1 MNKGINV
8 VDIDQ
13 WFSLFVAT
21 VSILRVLYSRKIEVD
36 IRLSWSCSGNPYPL
50 KTKYY
55 IILWRLY
62 LLGSRDGSYRSSW
75 GFHRLETTICW
86 TAHRSPFPGE
96 QNYLTVLVLFCFFL
110 SLSHRHSSHFAL
122 PPPPPHPLFSYCLN
136 WFCFFPFSCWL
147 RSLIA

>member
-21 VSILRVLYSRKIEVD
+21 VFLLRVLYSRKISVD

-62 LLGSRDGSYRSSW
+62 LLGARDGSYRSAW

-96 QNYLTVLVLFCFFL
+96 QIYLNFPFFFAPVPS
-110 SLSHRHSSHFAL
+110 SLISLR
-122 PPPPPHPLFSYCLN
+122 PPPPPPPSLLLLLKLVLLFSL
-136 WFCFFPFSCWL
+136 SCWL
-147 RSLIA
+147 RSLIG